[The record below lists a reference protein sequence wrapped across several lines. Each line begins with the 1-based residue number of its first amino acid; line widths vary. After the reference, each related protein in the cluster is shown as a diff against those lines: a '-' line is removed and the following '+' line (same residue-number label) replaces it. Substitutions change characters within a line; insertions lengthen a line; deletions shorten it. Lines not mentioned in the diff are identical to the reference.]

1 MWPFRAFPVVLF
13 LFESGWSAKSVSSV
27 KVPFLYEPHIEIT
40 VSPIVTPDTLRIL
53 DISWRCEDN
62 WVEGDWVA
70 LYNVEPTEKS
80 QPSKFS
86 HVVKEDEGWVR
97 TYIPENRTFPETPSF
112 KKQCLGWYAAY
123 WRQSD
128 MITLPVATTCL
139 TTNPTWMEDN
149 WESIKSISLRNIF
162 LPGTH
167 DAGAYQLAYSPFEP
181 NRFQKY
187 VYAQDESIMEQLIHG
202 ARYLDFRIGRYPS
215 AFWLNHDIARV
226 HILEYVLEDVK
237 LFLNKTKEIVV
248 IDVHA
253 FPVGFKN
260 RPDSHAELIQYFR
273 TKMGDHLLA
282 FMGYDTTMQQI
293 MDTGKRL
300 IIAYNDAGI
309 VAKNTM
315 FLWYPISQKW
325 GDVKSVADLYKYL
338 ESIMHGRHP
347 RSTMWSAMAEMTP
360 DAWGVIVDKYKGLRT
375 MADLSNHNVTEWF
388 YDEWGGQANIVAVDF
403 IRSTGIVS
411 TAIKWNKAKTAM
423 VPTRSRR
430 TTIFRSLK
438 R

>member
-1 MWPFRAFPVVLF
+1 MEESKMHNPGKAVLF
-13 LFESGWSAKSVSSV
+13 GEGTLSIDEHTDLDWVSSQVLMTRSRRRSRV
-27 KVPFLYEPHIEIT
+27 KSRL
-40 VSPIVTPDTLRIL
+40 SRLSRM
-53 DISWRCEDN
+53 
-62 WVEGDWVA
+62 
-70 LYNVEPTEKS
+70 
-80 QPSKFS
+80 S
-86 HVVKEDEGWVR
+86 HVA
-97 TYIPENRTFPETPSF
+97 I
-112 KKQCLGWYAAY
+112 
-123 WRQSD
+123 
-128 MITLPVATTCL
+128 ATTCL

-253 FPVGFKN
+253 FPVVTCTTTTSTTTTTTTTSSTTTSTTTTTTTTTTTLIICIKSFALAGFKN